1 MKNYKEINTNDR
13 ITMIKEDKD
22 GIHKKQI
29 TADEYNNIINS
40 IQYFR
45 RLGGREVIRLEK
57 YSKYGYNVV
66 KYINSISPDGSQ
78 SVIYRFKV

>member
-45 RLGGREVIRLEK
+45 RLGGREIIRLEK